1 VISALEPLAAALA
14 ERYRLERE
22 IGRGGMAIVYLAEDC
37 KHHRQVALKIL
48 RPEVAASLGVERFL
62 REIEIASHLAHP
74 HILPVHD
81 SGEAAGFLYY
91 VMPYVQGETLR
102 DRLVRET
109 QLPIEDALQIAR
121 EVADALGYAHSLGV
135 VHRDIK
141 PENVLFEA
149 GHAVI
154 SDFGIAR
161 AISEAGGEHLTQPGF
176 SVGTPMYMSPEQAT
190 GDRAVD
196 GRSDIYSLGCV
207 LYEMLVGEPPYT
219 GPTAQVVIAKQLTDP
234 VPAVR
239 RLRETVPAGVELA
252 LSKALA
258 KVPADRFVTAGAFSD
273 ALAKPAPVAA
283 GPRSVAVL
291 PFLNFSADPENEYFA
306 DGMTEDVIAQLSKI
320 RSLKVISRTSVMS
333 FKKREQSLQEIATK
347 LRVATL
353 LEGSIRRAGDRVR
366 IVAQLIDAETDQ
378 HLWAETYDRDL
389 TDIFA
394 IQGDVASHIAAALDA
409 ELSPAEETRLRKK
422 PTGNLEAYH
431 LCLKGRH
438 CLLRYTSE
446 GIRQGLEYLDQAIAK
461 DPSYALAYT
470 NVALTYVAV
479 AMGYGAGTVPA
490 EEAYRRAKEAAE
502 TALKLDEEL
511 GEAHASLAF
520 VKFVLEF
527 DWAGAEREFGR
538 AWELNPGTGTM
549 GEMLR
554 DMHGLMLSAL
564 ERYDDAIAMFERAQ
578 ELDPLSAV
586 HATEL
591 ATTLVRA
598 GRYDEA
604 IREAK
609 RLVELQPDFPMG
621 HSSLGWAYLQKGRY
635 DEGLA
640 ELTTALSLSPG
651 NTMLLAQLGQAYGV
665 VGNVEE
671 ARRVLQ
677 QLEALS
683 RGRYVS
689 PYHMAYVHTGL
700 GEQDE
705 AIDCLEQAYEERSGG
720 VYGVKGS
727 YLFTTLRPHPRFK
740 ALLRKM
746 NLE

>member
-1 VISALEPLAAALA
+1 VTSALEPLAAALA

-22 IGRGGMAIVYLAEDC
+22 IGRGGMATVYLAEDC
-37 KHHRQVALKIL
+37 KHHRKVALKIL

-91 VMPYVQGETLR
+91 VMPYVEGETLR
-102 DRLVRET
+102 DRLAREA
-109 QLPIEDALQIAR
+109 QLPIEDALQITR

-149 GHAVI
+149 GHAVL

-161 AISEAGGEHLTQPGF
+161 AISAASGEHVTETGL
-176 SVGTPMYMSPEQAT
+176 SVGTPSYMSPEQAT

-196 GRSDIYSLGCV
+196 GRSDIYSLGCM

-219 GPTAQVVIAKQLTDP
+219 GCTAQLVMAKQLTDP

-239 RLRETVPAGVELA
+239 RVRETVPAGVERA
-252 LSKALA
+252 LTKALA
-258 KVPADRFVTAGAFSD
+258 KVPADRFVTASAFSE

-291 PFLNFSADPENEYFA
+291 PFLNFSADPENEHFA

-320 RSLKVISRTSVMS
+320 GSLKVISRTSVML

-353 LEGSIRRAGDRVR
+353 LEGSIRRAGNRVR

-394 IQGDVASHIAAALDA
+394 IQGDVASHIAAALKA
-409 ELSPAEETRLRKK
+409 ELSPGEESRLRKK
-422 PTGNLEAYH
+422 PTGNLEAYD
-431 LCLKGRH
+431 LFLRGRH

-461 DPSYALAYT
+461 DPGYALAYT
-470 NVALTYVAV
+470 QLAVAYVAM
-479 AMGYGAGTVPA
+479 AMGYGAGTVRA
-490 EEAYRRAKEAAE
+490 QEAYPKAKEAAE
-502 TALKLDEEL
+502 MALRLDEEL
-511 GEAHASLAF
+511 GEAHGSLAF
-520 VKFVLEF
+520 VKLYFEF
-527 DWAGAEREFGR
+527 DWAGAEREFQR

-564 ERYDDAIAMFERAQ
+564 ERYDEAIAMLARAQ

-586 HATEL
+586 HSSEL

-604 IREAK
+604 IREAE
-609 RLVELQPDFPMG
+609 RLIELQPDFPMA
-621 HSSLGWAYLQKGRY
+621 HSSLGWAYVKQGRS
-635 DEGLA
+635 DDGLA
-640 ELTTALSLSPG
+640 ELMKAVSLSPG
-651 NTMLLAQLGQAYGV
+651 NTMLLAQLGQAYGM
-665 VGNVEE
+665 VGNTLE
-671 ARRVLQ
+671 ARRVLR

-683 RGRYVS
+683 RERYVS
-689 PYHMAYVHTGL
+689 PYHLAYVHTGL
-700 GEQDE
+700 GEQEE
-705 AIDCLEQAYEERSGG
+705 AIDCLERAYEERSGG
-720 VYGVKGS
+720 IYGVKGS
-727 YLFTTLRPHPRFK
+727 FLFTTLRSHARFA
-740 ALLRKM
+740 ALMRKM